1 MLPATCIQM
10 HEYYKNAIRFILH
23 NVRPLPTGNEL
34 KELETEAGYE
44 VNDWSRELYDPDGE
58 WSNLQILFR
67 DGPLKPSYAG
77 KNAKRAE
84 KADFLMDNLF
94 DQSFEDVLNDI
105 KNPDAIFI
113 DDAKTLKNA
122 ARDFCVPKY
131 AKMIQV
137 KIRERRVKDFKV
149 QFEPAVRVCMTL
161 PVYAEMQAA
170 LMEAAAAKFEEFVGE
185 PAKAIE

>member
-1 MLPATCIQM
+1 M
-10 HEYYKNAIRFILH
+10 E
-23 NVRPLPTGNEL
+23 
-34 KELETEAGYE
+34 
-44 VNDWSRELYDPDGE
+44 
-58 WSNLQILFR
+58 
-67 DGPLKPSYAG
+67 
-77 KNAKRAE
+77 
-84 KADFLMDNLF
+84 NLF